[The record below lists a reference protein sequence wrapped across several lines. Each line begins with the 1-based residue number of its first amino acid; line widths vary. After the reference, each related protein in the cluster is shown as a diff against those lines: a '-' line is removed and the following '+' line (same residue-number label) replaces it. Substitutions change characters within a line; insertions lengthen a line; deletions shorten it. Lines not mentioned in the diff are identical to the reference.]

1 MKPALSN
8 QKPAPRTIR
17 RSRQPSFQVG
27 SMSTFKWLASLALA
41 AAILPVLHAE
51 QRCPGNVAGLPFR
64 LVHRSQIIAP
74 VTINRTGPYDFLVD
88 TGAEITMI
96 SPSLASELQLKSE
109 GGEARVLAVGHQSR
123 ASFSRLELIQA
134 GPLAIADHQV
144 LVSKLDY
151 SLGFDMHI
159 RGILGANFLGRF
171 DGLIDNAHQMLCL
184 DDTGAIQ
191 IAMKGQHIALVTPTP
206 PADGGRPSCSL
217 LLAVHLSSAGSSP
230 LSLKLDSGSDAPF
243 LYDPAK
249 YLNVRVSGSR
259 LFQGQNADGIVR
271 TFALL
276 PSQDVRIGD
285 VVLPRIS
292 FATLLG
298 ANHDGYRPEGDGLL
312 PTGLFRSVY
321 IGCADRFVI
330 LVPW

>member
-1 MKPALSN
+1 VKTLKQLS
-8 QKPAPRTIR
+8 
-17 RSRQPSFQVG
+17 F
-27 SMSTFKWLASLALA
+27 LALE
-41 AAILPVLHAE
+41 AIIVPMLAAE
-51 QRCPGNVAGLPFR
+51 QRCPGDVVGLPFR

-74 VTINRTGPYDFLVD
+74 VMINRSGPYDFLVD
-88 TGAEITMI
+88 TGTEITMI
-96 SPSLASELQLKSE
+96 SPSLAAQLQLRSE
-109 GGEARVLAVGHQSR
+109 GGEARVLSVGLQSQ
-123 ASFSRLELIQA
+123 ASFSQLELIEV
-134 GPLAIADHQV
+134 GRHAIADHRV
-144 LVSKLDY
+144 LVPKLDY
-151 SLGFDMHI
+151 SLGADVHI

-171 DGLIDNAHQMLCL
+171 DVLIDNAHQTLCL
-184 DDTGAIQ
+184 DDTGAMQ
-191 IAMKGQHIALVTPTP
+191 TAMKGQHIALVRST
-206 PADGGRPSCSL
+206 PADGGRPSRRL
-217 LLAVHLSSAGSSP
+217 LLAVHLSGAGSRPP

-249 YLNVRVSGSR
+249 YLNLGVSGSP

-298 ANHDGYRPEGDGLL
+298 ANHGGSTREVDGLL
-312 PTGLFRSVY
+312 PTRLFRSVY
-321 IGCADRFVI
+321 IGYADRFVV